1 MHREE
6 VRFSALDAR
15 GELALP
21 ADATGLVVFAH
32 GSGSMRPSPNDAQVA
47 ETLHRHGLATLWFDL
62 LSRTESAHRRNVF
75 DIELLA
81 QRVDAAL
88 AWARQHDATAQL
100 PLGLLAA
107 HTGAAAALRAVA
119 RRGGHVC
126 AVVSRSGRP
135 DLAGAATLARV
146 DAPTLLIVGGDDAE
160 LLTLNRDALRQLR
173 AARRLEI
180 VPGAS
185 QQFTEPGAL
194 DTAAHLAGAW
204 FANHLTLRRAA

>member
-6 VRFSALDAR
+6 VHFGALEAP

-32 GSGSMRPSPNDAQVA
+32 GSGSSRPGPNDALVA
-47 ETLHRHGLATLWFDL
+47 ETLHQHGLATLWLDL
-62 LSRTESAHRRNVF
+62 LSPAESAHRRKVF

-81 QRVDAAL
+81 QRIDVAL
-88 AWARQHDATAQL
+88 DWAGLHDATAQL
-100 PLGLLAA
+100 PLGLIGA
-107 HTGAAAALRAVA
+107 HTGAAAALRAAA
-119 RRGGHVC
+119 RRAGHVC
-126 AVVSRSGRP
+126 AVVSRGGRP
-135 DLAGAATLARV
+135 DLAGAATLSRV

-160 LLTLNRDALRQLR
+160 LLMPNREALRQLR

-185 QQFTEPGAL
+185 RLFTEPGAL
-194 DTAAHLAGAW
+194 DAAAHLAGAW